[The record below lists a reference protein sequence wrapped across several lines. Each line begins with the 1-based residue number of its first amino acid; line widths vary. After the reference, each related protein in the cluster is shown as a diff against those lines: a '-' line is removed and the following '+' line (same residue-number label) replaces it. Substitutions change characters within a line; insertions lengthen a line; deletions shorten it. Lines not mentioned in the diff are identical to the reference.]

1 MAPAYKLTYFD
12 VKALAEVTRL
22 LFSYGSIE
30 FEDNRFQKENWPEF
44 KPSMPFGQVPV
55 LEHNGK
61 VAHQSLAIAR
71 YVAKQVKLVGNN
83 DWEDLEID
91 SIVDTIN
98 DFRSKIAAYHYEA
111 DEAAKAAKKEPLFN
125 ETIPYYLDKFEA
137 IAKENNGHFALG
149 RLTWADL
156 LWLGLIDYMNFMV
169 GKDLTADHPNLKA
182 VIVNASANAN
192 IKAWLEKRPKT
203 EL

>member
-22 LFSYGSIE
+22 LFSYGGIE
-30 FEDNRFQKENWPEF
+30 FEDNRFQKENWPEL

-98 DFRSKIAAYHYEA
+98 DFRSSKNFILM
-111 DEAAKAAKKEPLFN
+111 DIGTSPTCNVPL
-125 ETIPYYLDKFEA
+125 YLQY
-137 IAKENNGHFALG
+137 I
-149 RLTWADL
+149 
-156 LWLGLIDYMNFMV
+156 LI
-169 GKDLTADHPNLKA
+169 
-182 VIVNASANAN
+182 
-192 IKAWLEKRPKT
+192 
-203 EL
+203 